1 MFAPLGMSP
10 HDERVALFSFGG
22 AVLLAVGLLVG
33 AGRSRSRFLRRLLS
47 GLAVVV
53 LLIGTVLFLL
63 PQFARVHEP
72 AGRAATLNKLR
83 NIACEFVIYED
94 KHGHLPD
101 DIRDREGK
109 PLLSWR
115 VAILPY
121 FDVPEFDALY
131 KEFKLGEPWDGPNNI
146 KLLEKMPK
154 LYAPVLA
161 KVEAGYTFYQCF
173 KGPHAA
179 FRPDKP
185 RKLGDDFP
193 DGTSNTILIAE
204 GGEAVPWTKP
214 ADLDFDPGKP
224 LPSLGGA
231 FRDYIHIA
239 LVDGSTRSLRKETIH
254 WDRLPAWITPD
265 GGEEHL
271 PLDD

>member
-1 MFAPLGMSP
+1 MY
-10 HDERVALFSFGG
+10 HEDE
-22 AVLLAVGLLVG
+22 
-33 AGRSRSRFLRRLLS
+33 
-47 GLAVVV
+47 
-53 LLIGTVLFLL
+53 
-63 PQFARVHEP
+63 
-72 AGRAATLNKLR
+72 
-83 NIACEFVIYED
+83 

-131 KEFKLGEPWDGPNNI
+131 KEFKVDETWDSAHNI
-146 KLLEKMPK
+146 KLLPKMPK
-154 LYAPVLA
+154 VYAPALA
-161 KVEAGYTFYQCF
+161 KVEPGHTFFQCF

-185 RKLGDDFP
+185 RKLVDDFP
-193 DGTSNTILIAE
+193 DGTSNTLLIAE
-204 GGEAVPWTKP
+204 GAEAVPWTKP
-214 ADLDFDPGKP
+214 IDLDFDPDKP
-224 LPSLGGA
+224 LPPLGGA
-231 FRDYIHIA
+231 FRDYIHVA
-239 LVDGSTRSLRKETIH
+239 LVDGSTRSFQKAKIH
-254 WDRLPAWITPD
+254 WDRLSAWITPD

>member
-1 MFAPLGMSP
+1 MFALLGMYP
-10 HDERVALFSFGG
+10 YDPQAILCTFAA
-22 AVLLAVGLLVG
+22 AVLLAIGLLLG
-33 AGRSRSRFLRRLLS
+33 ARAGRSRFLRGLLT
-47 GLAVVV
+47 GLAIVV
-53 LLIGTVLFLL
+53 FLL
-63 PQFARVHEP
+63 VIAALLLPNLCRVRDPAARVLTQNRLKQLLLAFHSYHDVE
-72 AGRAATLNKLR
+72 N
-83 NIACEFVIYED
+83 
-94 KHGHLPD
+94 HLPD

-131 KEFKLGEPWDGPNNI
+131 KEFKVDEPWDGPNNI

-154 LYAPVLA
+154 LYAAVLA
-161 KVEAGYTFYQCF
+161 KVEPGHTFFQCF

-179 FRPDKP
+179 FRPVKP
-185 RKLGDDFP
+185 RRLGDDFP

-204 GGEAVPWTKP
+204 SGEAVPWTKP

-224 LPSLGGA
+224 LPLLGGA

-239 LVDGSTRSLRKETIH
+239 LVDGSTRSFQKAKIH
-254 WDRLPAWITPD
+254 WDRLSAWITPD